1 MVMVKKKKKDNIK
14 NYQEKNR
21 EENRKQHYAC
31 KRNDWGKNI
40 IEDSEIVSA
49 RQRSAGEEFFTV
61 YFCKD
66 QENII

>member
-31 KRNDWGKNI
+31 KRND
-40 IEDSEIVSA
+40 
-49 RQRSAGEEFFTV
+49 
-61 YFCKD
+61 
-66 QENII
+66 